1 MVHLTAA
8 NCEESEGW
16 DKVLDSVMSRDI
28 KTNGYVNYIEKEV
41 NDDGPETTV
50 IIRSMVN
57 EFDLILVG
65 RRYNLESQQTSGL
78 KEWSEFPELG
88 ILGDLLASVEFSGR
102 CSALVV
108 QQQQIRK
115 ATSLK

>member
-1 MVHLTAA
+1 M
-8 NCEESEGW
+8 
-16 DKVLDSVMSRDI
+16 LDSVMSRDI
-28 KTNGYVNYIEKEV
+28 KTNGYMNYIEKEV

-78 KEWSEFPELG
+78 KEWREIPELG

-102 CSALVV
+102 CSTLVV